1 MCRLGTSTQW
11 TCLAM
16 VSVSMCMVD
25 QNSQTGSTVDT
36 LWA

>member
-16 VSVSMCMVD
+16 VNANMCMVD
-25 QNSQTGSTVDT
+25 QNNQITFTVAT